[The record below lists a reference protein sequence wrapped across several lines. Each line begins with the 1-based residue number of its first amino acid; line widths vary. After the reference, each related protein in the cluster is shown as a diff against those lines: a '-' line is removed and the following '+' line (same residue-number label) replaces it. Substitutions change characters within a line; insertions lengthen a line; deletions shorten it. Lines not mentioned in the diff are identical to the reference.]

1 MDLEKRLIELTL
13 PEADIDGLYFNE
25 QKVHAIFDKQDDGW
39 WQARVILF
47 ESARNVGDDNRR
59 DILTEYLND
68 YRIREQLAKEFH
80 VPPEAITVALPRENQ
95 GIKQYHGVD
104 CWYWLAGSYSSS
116 AANFRLVGYAG
127 YAGSYG
133 ASAVGGYAP
142 AFRVNEEAV

>member
-1 MDLEKRLIELTL
+1 MELEKRLIELTL

-47 ESARNVGDDNRR
+47 ESARNVGDDNSR

-68 YRIREQLAKEFH
+68 FRIRAQIAAAFGVL
-80 VPPEAITVALPRENQ
+80 PEAITVALPRENQ

-104 CWYWLAGSYSSS
+104 DWHWLANASSSS
-116 AANFRLVGYAG
+116 AADFCGVNC
-127 YAGSYG
+127 YG
-133 ASAVGGYAP
+133 NACYNNASTVLGCSP